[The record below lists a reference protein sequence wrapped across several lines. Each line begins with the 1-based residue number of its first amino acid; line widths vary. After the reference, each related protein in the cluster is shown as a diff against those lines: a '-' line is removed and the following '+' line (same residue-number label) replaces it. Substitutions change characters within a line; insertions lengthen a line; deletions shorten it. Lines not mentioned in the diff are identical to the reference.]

1 MSLVNATNPNGETN
15 MTTTN
20 TNTNHTPGIFCAC
33 RRCAAEIEFSLA
45 ESRRTSAVQAAQW
58 HPRSKRARA
67 RLAEAERVFAAACTA
82 LDAAK

>member
-1 MSLVNATNPNGETN
+1 VVSVNATNHGEEI
-15 MTTTN
+15 MATTN

-45 ESRRTSAVQAAQW
+45 ESRRTSAVQAAKW